1 MRFTLLIGF
10 VLLVSIANAQS
21 SFMPKSLG
29 PSVNSDYH
37 EINPVISSDGKALY
51 FVRVNHPENKFGS
64 DDSEDIWYASRVSDS
79 IWSTP
84 SRIHELNIG
93 RYNSVLSVSADGN
106 TLLLNGIYNKKG
118 NIWKKRGL
126 SVSRKNGESWSSPEK
141 LKVSKLSKKNRGM
154 RSSASMSGD
163 GKFILLSYSKAF
175 NGNKNNLYY
184 TRLKT
189 SGRWSRPHKL
199 KGVNSGANEEAP
211 FLSVDG
217 KTLFFSSD
225 RAKKGNYNI
234 YRATRTGNEMKKWSK
249 PVVLSD
255 TINSPG
261 WESYFK
267 TNNTGSWGYFSSTAK
282 SGTNADLFQIKL
294 FEENPVVV
302 IEGTIRNS
310 KTDAALVGH
319 DASIT
324 VNGSKPDSLVIDN
337 ESGTYKIQLRL
348 GQVYELKAVVDN
360 YTSSAT
366 VIDVSKVKEFSKQNA
381 DLRITPLPYVL
392 VKGKLLV
399 QDTGKP
405 LDSQFNPKITINN
418 TVVDSLKTDIQQGT
432 YEVKLNHGTSYQ
444 FKLQA
449 AKHESV
455 AKTVD
460 LSSVNEYKEINA
472 DLFVLEEKM
481 AIISGVVINS
491 KTKSK
496 IENLKNAKIVVEGF
510 EAAVPEIDTLTGI
523 YELRLPFK
531 GSYVVSVVAPGFYPV
546 FETIDLAS
554 ASGNLKISKDLAV
567 IPVEVGQ
574 SIKIKNI
581 FFDAGKSVLKKES
594 YAELE
599 RVADFLDNNKLIKI
613 EIAGHTDNVGNA
625 TSNQKLSQGRAQAVA
640 DFIVSKG
647 IDKSRVS
654 AKGYGSNKPVASNK
668 TAAGKAE
675 NRRVEFTILD
685 N

>member
-1 MRFTLLIGF
+1 MRLILLMGV
-10 VLLVSIANAQS
+10 VLLAITAKAQS
-21 SFMPKSLG
+21 SFLPKSLG
-29 PSVNSDYH
+29 PSVNSDLH
-37 EINPVISSDGKALY
+37 EINPVVTPDNNALF
-51 FVRVNHPENKFGS
+51 FVRVNHPENKFGAN
-64 DDSEDIWYASRVSDS
+64 DSGDIWYTSRVNDSTWSDA
-79 IWSTP
+79 T
-84 SRIHELNIG
+84 RIPELNIG
-93 RYNSVLSVSADGN
+93 RYNSVLSVSADGK
-106 TLLLNGIYNKKG
+106 TVLLNGVYNKKG

-126 SVSRKNGESWSSPEK
+126 SVSHKKDEVWSAPEK

-154 RSSASMSGD
+154 SSSGSMSAD

-175 NGNKNNLYY
+175 NGSKNDLYY
-184 TRLKT
+184 SRLKT
-189 SGRWSRPHKL
+189 NSKWSKPHKL

-225 RAKKGNYNI
+225 KAKKGNYNI
-234 YRATRTGNEMKKWSK
+234 YKATRTGNDMKKWSK

-267 TNNTGSWGYFSSTAK
+267 TNNTGSWGYFASTAK
-282 SGTNADLFQIKL
+282 GGTNADLFQIKL
-294 FEENPVVV
+294 FEENPIAV

-310 KTDAALVGH
+310 KTDAVLVGR
-319 DASIT
+319 DVAIT
-324 VNGSKPDSLVIDN
+324 VNGSKPDSVVIDN
-337 ESGTYKIQLRL
+337 QSGTYKIQVKL

-381 DLRITPLPYVL
+381 DLKVTPLPYVL
-392 VKGKLLV
+392 VKGKLLI

-405 LDSQFNPKITINN
+405 LGSQFNPKITINN
-418 TVVDSLKTDIQQGT
+418 AIVDSLKTDLQQGT
-432 YEVKLNHGTSYQ
+432 YEVKLNHGASYQ
-444 FKLQA
+444 LKLQA

-455 AKTVD
+455 VKTVD
-460 LSSVNEYKEINA
+460 LSSVNEYQEINA

-481 AIISGVVINS
+481 AIVSGAIINS
-491 KTKSK
+491 KTKAK
-496 IENLKNAKIVVEGF
+496 IDNLKSARIVVEGF
-510 EAAVPEIDTLTGI
+510 GSAAPEIDTLTGN

-546 FETIDLAS
+546 FETIDLAT
-554 ASGNLKISKDLAV
+554 ASGNLNISKDLVV
-567 IPVEVGQ
+567 IPIEVGQ

-581 FFDAGKSVLKKES
+581 FFDAGKSVLKQES

-599 RVADFLDNNKLIKI
+599 RVVDFLNNNTQIKI

-647 IDKSRVS
+647 IDKGRVS
-654 AKGYGSNKPVASNK
+654 AKGYGSAKPVASNK